1 MRSVRLAAGWV
12 LPIEDPPIA
21 DGAVL
26 IGSDGRIVA
35 LGPDAHVPRPD
46 GFPSYRF
53 PDAAILPG
61 LVNAHTHLELTDL
74 AGQVEED
81 DFPAWI
87 RRLREVKE
95 QHRLEH
101 YLAAAKR
108 GVAACWASGVTT
120 VADTGD
126 RTVVMQALAECGGS
140 GIVYQEVFGPHP
152 DQAPASLEQLRETV
166 VSLRGFESDRVR
178 LGISP
183 HAPYTVSGPLYRVV
197 AEFARAEGLPVAVH
211 LAESLAETQLLGA
224 AAGPFAE
231 AWRRRGI
238 PLPALPGCSPV
249 AWLAEHG
256 VLNERTLCIHVVQV
270 DSDDIARLKAAGVG
284 VAHCPRS
291 NRRHGHGEAPLARL
305 LEAGVRV
312 GVGTDSVV
320 SVGSL
325 DLLAEARAAR
335 ALAGLSWER
344 ALSLVTLEAARA
356 IGLEQHVGSLA
367 PGKWGDVAI
376 IRLRETQHSPV
387 EGVLTSAADQVMA
400 TYVGGRRVFE
410 EGIR

>member
-1 MRSVRLAAGWV
+1 MPSVRLAAGWV
-12 LPIEDPPIA
+12 LPIEEPPVA
-21 DGAVL
+21 DGALL
-26 IGSDGRIVA
+26 IGLDGRIIAV
-35 LGPDAHVPRPD
+35 GPDAHVPKPERVPTHS
-46 GFPSYRF
+46 FPN
-53 PDAAILPG
+53 AAIVPG

-74 AGQVEED
+74 AGQVDED

-87 RRLREVKE
+87 RRLRELKDQCSPE
-95 QHRLEH
+95 D

-126 RTVVMQALAECGGS
+126 RAVVMRALAECGGS

-152 DQAPASLEQLRETV
+152 DQAQTSLAQLRETV
-166 VSLRGFESDRVR
+166 SQLRRFESGRVR

-183 HAPYTVSGPLYRVV
+183 HAPYTVSGPLYRMV

-211 LAESLAETQLLGA
+211 LAESRAETQLLGA

-231 AWRRRGI
+231 AWRLRGI
-238 PLPALPGCSPV
+238 PLPALPGRSPV
-249 AWLAEHG
+249 AWLAEHD
-256 VLNERTLCIHVVQV
+256 VLSEQTLCIHVVQV
-270 DSDDIARLKAAGVG
+270 DAADIARLKAAGVG

-291 NRRHGHGEAPLARL
+291 NHRHGHGEAPLSDL
-305 LEAGVRV
+305 LEASVRV

-320 SVGSL
+320 SVGRL
-325 DLLAEARAAR
+325 DLMAEARAAR
-335 ALAGLSWER
+335 ALAGLSWDR

-356 IGLEQHVGSLA
+356 IGLAQDVGSLA
-367 PGKWGDVAI
+367 PGKWGDVAVV
-376 IRLRETQHSPV
+376 RLRGRRSPV
-387 EGVLTSAADQVMA
+387 EGVLTSGPDEVMA

-410 EGIR
+410 ERIR

>member
-74 AGQVEED
+74 AGQVEEE

-140 GIVYQEVFGPHP
+140 G
-152 DQAPASLEQLRETV
+152 
-166 VSLRGFESDRVR
+166 LRGFESDRVR